1 MYSNTYFLLSSVL
14 GVLSMSTAAQAAQV
28 DCVLEVGG
36 RAYISGECTF
46 KRLSRADGSFRINA
60 LDDQYFAYVYVK
72 PEGTAEAY
80 WNENPEYRNAQSP
93 HGALQRDG
101 ACWVSEAARICAVEK
116 TSSSAAG
123 AHPAHGKWDCEGMIV
138 TLDADRYNDARVQ
151 SIETIADSDYGL
163 TLADG
168 TLAGADIAMAD
179 AVRHCHHRLGLP
191 LDQVLRLASAHPAA
205 ALGLRDRGHLRP
217 GARADFIRL
226 DDALQLQGSWIAG
239 KAVPASP
246 TTLSAG
252 APL

>member
-14 GVLSMSTAAQAAQV
+14 GALSMSSAAQAAQV

-46 KRLSRADGSFRINA
+46 ERLSRADGSFRINA

-80 WNENPEYRNAQSP
+80 WNEDPEYRNAQSP
-93 HGALQRDG
+93 LGALQRDG

-138 TLDADRYNDARVQ
+138 TLDAAHYNDARVQ
-151 SIETIADSDYGL
+151 SIETIAGNDYGL

-168 TLAGADIAMAD
+168 T
-179 AVRHCHHRLGLP
+179 RFGL
-191 LDQVLRLASAHPAA
+191 LMVTETTMTWS
-205 ALGLRDRGHLRP
+205 
-217 GARADFIRL
+217 
-226 DDALQLQGSWIAG
+226 S
-239 KAVPASP
+239 PAS
-246 TTLSAG
+246 G
-252 APL
+252 DIFDCVRQ